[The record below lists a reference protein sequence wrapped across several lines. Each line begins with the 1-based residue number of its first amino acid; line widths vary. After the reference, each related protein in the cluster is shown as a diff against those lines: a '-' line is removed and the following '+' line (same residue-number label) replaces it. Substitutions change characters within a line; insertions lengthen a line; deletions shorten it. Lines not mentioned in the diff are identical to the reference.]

1 MNVKNII
8 HHIILI
14 LVLGLVWLFSY
25 YLLWYLTD
33 NEFSKEI
40 QSILSTK
47 SWPLVADY
55 LTCCALTSFVTLY
68 YWKIRKK
75 TEQERDRFR
84 MLALENQL
92 SPHFVFNN
100 FSILSD
106 LIDVNPQKASAYLI
120 ELSKV
125 YRYTLSHLEHA
136 TVSLQLEIDFIHSYV
151 SLLKQRFGNTIS
163 VNISPEILDL
173 NGAVPPA
180 ALQTLIENAI
190 KHNEHTAAN
199 PLEINISIAEKGLRV
214 SNRIRLISSVKS
226 STIGLSNL
234 IERYKLLTR
243 DKVIIDKSKD
253 FYTVTIP
260 LIPINE
266 KVTDNR
272 G

>member
-1 MNVKNII
+1 
-8 HHIILI
+8 
-14 LVLGLVWLFSY
+14 
-25 YLLWYLTD
+25 
-33 NEFSKEI
+33 
-40 QSILSTK
+40 
-47 SWPLVADY
+47 
-55 LTCCALTSFVTLY
+55 
-68 YWKIRKK
+68 
-75 TEQERDRFR
+75 

-106 LIDVNPQKASAYLI
+106 LIEVNPQKASAYLI

-136 TVSLQLEIDFIHSYV
+136 TVSLHVEIEFIHSYV
-151 SLLKQRFGNTIS
+151 SLLKQRFGNAIS
-163 VNISPEILDL
+163 VNISPEIFDL

-190 KHNEHTAAN
+190 KHNEHTVAN
-199 PLEINISIAEKGLRV
+199 PLEINLSTADKGLQI
-214 SNRIRLISSVKS
+214 SNRIRLISSIKS

-243 DKVIIDKSKD
+243 EKVIIEKSTD
-253 FYTVTIP
+253 FYIVTIP

-266 KVTDNR
+266 KVTDN
-272 G
+272 